1 MGDGRAEG
9 LTTIRDGGRAAVSL
23 TPDLIAPV
31 LVPCWDQMHILIFES
46 SQLVDSYLGF

>member
-1 MGDGRAEG
+1 VGDGRAEG

-46 SQLVDSYLGF
+46 SQLEDSYLGF